1 MRLMNH
7 REITVPAK
15 GGGPQFRTG
24 MSGVERIDAR
34 GLEAD
39 LRTEV
44 EGEVRF
50 DAGSRALYAT
60 DASNFRQPPIGV
72 VIPKTIDDVVAVHRI
87 CSEYR
92 APILSRGCGT
102 SLSGETVNFAVVIDH
117 SKYLTEI
124 GEPDEERRLIRC
136 RPGAINDHVN
146 LKAGKHDLMFGP
158 DPSTHEYCTIGGNV
172 GNNSCGT
179 HSVHARMMG
188 NGSRT
193 SDNVQELEVL
203 TYDGVRMHV
212 GPTPDEGLERIVAAG
227 GRQGEIYGALRDL
240 RDKYEDRIRDR
251 FLHIPRRVSGYNLD
265 ELLSEKGFNVARA
278 LVGTEGT
285 CVTVLDVTLKL
296 VPRPKQRSLLVL
308 GYDSLGD
315 LGDHIPEIIGA
326 KPMACEG
333 VDRELFRLEQEMHIN
348 PEALKHMPDGNAWV
362 RV

>member
-1 MRLMNH
+1 MRVMNG
-7 REITVPAK
+7 RLVNVPAK

-24 MSGVERIDAR
+24 MTGTQTVDVRALERA
-34 GLEAD
+34 
-39 LRTEV
+39 LRRAV

-50 DAGSRALYAT
+50 DTASRALYAT

-72 VIPKTIDDVVAVHRI
+72 VIPRTIDEVVAIHAVCREHN
-87 CSEYR
+87 

-102 SLSGETVNFAVVIDH
+102 SLSGETVNYAVVIDH
-117 SKYLTEI
+117 AKYLTEI

-136 RPGAINDHVN
+136 QPGAINDHVN

-193 SDNVQELEVL
+193 SDNVHELEIL
-203 TYDGVRMHV
+203 TYDGVRMRV
-212 GPTPDEGLERIVAAG
+212 GATSDEELEAIIVDG
-227 GRQGEIYGALRDL
+227 GRRGEIYGALRDL
-240 RDKYEDRIRDR
+240 RNRYASLIRER
-251 FLHIPRRVSGYNLD
+251 FVDIPRRVSGYNLD
-265 ELLSEKGFNVARA
+265 ELLPEKGFNVARA

-285 CVTVLDVTLKL
+285 CATVLDATLCL

-308 GYDSLGD
+308 GYESLGD
-315 LGDHIPEIIGA
+315 LGDHIPEILA
-326 KPMACEG
+326 ARPMACEG
-333 VDRELFRLEQEMHIN
+333 
-348 PEALKHMPDGNAWV
+348 
-362 RV
+362 